1 MTHVNSAPLTLAAV
15 EKLTGLSRE
24 VLRKWALRYGF
35 PQPLRGKRGE
45 RQFSASAVSRLQLQA
60 RLIAAGQRAGSVMP
74 LDTAQLHALL
84 ARHPLAS
91 ATAPTPRVLARQVQD
106 LLQLLLAPADR
117 AKALAQWLEDAIA
130 HSGLTQFVA
139 HTLPALNQAVGDAW
153 QTGQIGIH
161 AEHRY
166 TEALRQAVTRAL
178 PPSLS
183 TDAPPTVLLT
193 TPPGEL
199 HSLGLLALHAQLRLL
214 GADAICLGTQTP
226 VAEVLSAAQHYHAS
240 VVAISISVCSN
251 PALVGHYLQILRTTL
266 PAHCPLWVGGA
277 GCTVVSADALRGC
290 EVFADTHSAALRW
303 QQLRH
308 AGHAENTSP
317 ASASSELG

>member
-60 RLIAAGQRAGSVMP
+60 RLIAAGQRAGSVVP

-178 PPSLS
+178 PPSPAHYPQLFS
-183 TDAPPTVLLT
+183 SRSCCAKHESGAHHLQT
-193 TPPGEL
+193 
-199 HSLGLLALHAQLRLL
+199 SIALPHQLMTRRGIIGSAKVAAQLSDQTHGLPQQQGL
-214 GADAICLGTQTP
+214 GQFF
-226 VAEVLSAAQHYHAS
+226 
-240 VVAISISVCSN
+240 
-251 PALVGHYLQILRTTL
+251 L
-266 PAHCPLWVGGA
+266 P
-277 GCTVVSADALRGC
+277 
-290 EVFADTHSAALRW
+290 
-303 QQLRH
+303 
-308 AGHAENTSP
+308 SP
-317 ASASSELG
+317 